1 MELQDILTLLS
12 IISVGIGLLMTGIGI
27 ARTWIASIKERK
39 SKTAQENLDY
49 LKTVADKAMAAA
61 EETSASGADK
71 KAAVIA
77 AVGAAAKEANITNM
91 ADYLT
96 KVSKYIEDSVAFAN
110 SFNEKKNGKG
120 SK

>member
-39 SKTAQENLDY
+39 SKTTAENLDY